1 MLSRGNFP
9 SVAWMQ
15 VKYDNSARYYFKHH
29 PLRWLLFFGISLA
42 AAGGRACRLRGCP
55 RDSATD
61 QRSREA
67 LQRGRDTAG
76 EDLWILDCFCFT
88 CTIRNKA
95 RAATRPGPI
104 LVSCF
109 RIPVFLQAIS
119 WNEIWYP
126 TTSHSKSDFF
136 LRGSYTTGLGW
147 NISET
152 LGSYP
157 DPGVPSKVAM
167 EKSTIFGRFSHNIQ
181 EFHHW

>member
-1 MLSRGNFP
+1 MVVIFRDSPEVGTCFIL
-9 SVAWMQ
+9 
-15 VKYDNSARYYFKHH
+15 
-29 PLRWLLFFGISLA
+29 ISLA

-126 TTSHSKSDFF
+126 TISHWKSDFF

-147 NISET
+147 
-152 LGSYP
+152 SYP
-157 DPGVPSKVAM
+157 EPGVPSKVAM
-167 EKSTIFGRFSHNIQ
+167 EIHHFWWIFP
-181 EFHHW
+181 